1 MTDLFPG
8 FDGSVDFCC
17 KFFRCFS
24 FMVKIGFFGLAS
36 CLHTCP
42 NRLPPLPNLCIYL
55 VLLFRTFSLFQSVYF
70 SILFSIIKFMLIGVG
85 YLYETSVGNTF
96 GLV

>member
-1 MTDLFPG
+1 LTDLFPG
-8 FDGSVDFCC
+8 FDGSVDFYC

-42 NRLPPLPNLCIYL
+42 NRLTPLPNLCIYL
-55 VLLFRTFSLFQSVYF
+55 VLLFRTFFSVPECLFF
-70 SILFSIIKFMLIGVG
+70 DSIFYHKVHVNWCWI
-85 YLYETSVGNTF
+85 
-96 GLV
+96 LV